1 MKVKLLICCRKLRAK
16 LYKLKYK
23 NKYLYATWEVVKI
36 SYKQNLYD
44 FVFNK
49 FHPLKAQQKDL
60 FLLLLLLLEYKSFFF
75 LPIAMDSG

>member
-1 MKVKLLICCRKLRAK
+1 MKVKLLICCRKLWAK

-23 NKYLYATWEVVKI
+23 NKYLYATWEVVKYYIILCI

-49 FHPLKAQQKDL
+49 FHPLKAQKKDL
-60 FLLLLLLLEYKSFFF
+60 FLFVVVV
-75 LPIAMDSG
+75 GN